1 VNALPS
7 AVFLDRDG
15 TVMKDVHYVSRPE
28 QVELLPGA
36 AEAIARINS
45 LLIPVVMVTNQSG
58 IGRGY
63 FTIADY
69 DRVNSRLAEAL
80 SERGARIDASYYC
93 PHPPDAGCE
102 CRKPGDL
109 LFRRAAADLGFD
121 LHRALFIG
129 DRRRDIEAGVVA
141 KAPAALISSSD
152 TPDDEIEWARAH
164 AVVVD
169 SLGAALDRFLCTN

>member
-1 VNALPS
+1 MNALPS

-15 TVMKDVHYVSRPE
+15 TVIKDLHYVSRPE
-28 QVELLPGA
+28 QVELIPGA
-36 AEAIARINS
+36 ADAIARVNS

-69 DRVNSRLAEAL
+69 DRVNSRLAEELAAHA
-80 SERGARIDASYYC
+80 ARIDASYYC
-93 PHPPDAGCE
+93 PHPPDASCE

-121 LHRALFIG
+121 LARALFIG
-129 DRRRDIEAGVVA
+129 DRQRDVEPALA
-141 KAPAALISSSD
+141 HKALASLVPSSD
-152 TPDDEIEWARAH
+152 TPPDEVSWARSH
-164 AVVVD
+164 AFVD
-169 SLGAALDRFLCTN
+169 ESLGAALDRNLCTN

>member
-7 AVFLDRDG
+7 AIFLDRDG
-15 TVMKDVHYVSRPE
+15 TIMQDLHYVSRPD
-28 QVELLPGA
+28 QVELIPGVA
-36 AEAIARINS
+36 DAIARVNS

-69 DRVNSRLAEAL
+69 DRVNSRLAEELAVH
-80 SERGARIDASYYC
+80 GARIDASYYC

-109 LFRRAAADLGFD
+109 LFRRAAGDLGFD
-121 LHRALFIG
+121 LRRALFIG
-129 DRRRDIEAGVVA
+129 DRRRDIE
-141 KAPAALISSSD
+141 PALSHEALASLVPSSR
-152 TPDDEIEWARAH
+152 TPADEISWARSH
-164 AVVVD
+164 AFVNE
-169 SLGAALDRFLCTN
+169 SLGAALDRNLCTN

>member
-1 VNALPS
+1 MNALPS

-15 TVMKDVHYVSRPE
+15 TIMKDLNYVSRPE
-28 QVELLPGA
+28 QVELVPGA
-36 AEAIARINS
+36 GDAIARVNS

-69 DRVNSRLAEAL
+69 DRVNSRLTEELAGY
-80 SERGARIDASYYC
+80 GARIDASYFC

-109 LFRRAAADLGFD
+109 LFRRAAEDLGFD
-121 LHRALFIG
+121 LSRALFIG
-129 DRRRDIEAGVVA
+129 DRRRDIEPALA
-141 KAPAALISSSD
+141 HKALASLVPSSD
-152 TPDDEIEWARAH
+152 TPPDEVSWARSH
-164 AVVVD
+164 AAVYET
-169 SLGAALDRFLCTN
+169 LGAALDRDLCTN